1 MMVFLIKASLVLFV
15 LWAFYKLF
23 LSKESF
29 FGLNR
34 FYLVGCL
41 VLTFIVPFITLP
53 ELVNHQGVVNSFV
66 EKAQNT
72 IDPIATNEKPTI
84 GVDMPNPNIQ
94 DAGVQFVNEN
104 APKDIKRGFWFWVLL
119 FYGFGVLVL
128 MFHFIFQIF
137 GVLRKTGRH
146 ADTIREGK
154 TVIVNSDRIVEP
166 CSFFNFIFI
175 DPKKHDYKEYEQ
187 ILAHEKVH
195 VYQWHS
201 IDLLLAEMATIVF
214 WFNPIAWFFRK
225 DVEKNLEYL
234 TDSFVLRTSE
244 IPPQEYQMNL
254 LNIATTQKPL
264 SITSNYNQSLIKKRI
279 IMMNTKKSNPYNYW
293 KYTFIAPVVFAILL
307 VLNKPF
313 SAVAQ
318 TDVSVAT
325 QTDVSTAVDFNFD
338 VNVDVEDGDLPALLL
353 AVRKGNL
360 EKVKTL
366 VQQGEDVNE
375 FVKGDGT
382 ALTNAIIHGKFEI
395 AKFLLNN
402 GADPDLGSQADGH
415 PVWLAAD
422 ADNME
427 LLQLLADK
435 GADMNKDFPGDG
447 NAMIHATSNGNL
459 AMVKTLQKMGADIER
474 GVEGDGNPLIMA
486 SKGGHL
492 EIVKYL
498 VTAGANVNYEI
509 MGDETPLIN
518 ASEQGH
524 LEVVKFLVKNSAD
537 VNKICTDTSAD
548 PPRVRTA
555 LKMARKNGHKE
566 VVDYLLANGGI
577 DR

>member
-1 MMVFLIKASLVLFV
+1 MMVFLITASLVLLV

-72 IDPIATNEKPTI
+72 FDPIVTNEKPVI
-84 GVDMPNPNIQ
+84 GVHRPNPNIR
-94 DAGVQFVNEN
+94 DIGAQFANEN
-104 APKDIKRGFWFWVLL
+104 THKDMKKGFWFWVVL

-128 MFHFIFQIF
+128 MLHFIFQVF
-137 GVLRKTGRH
+137 GILRKTGRN

-154 TVIVNSDRIVEP
+154 AVIVNSDRIVEP
-166 CSFFNFIFI
+166 CSFFNFIFV
-175 DPKKHDYKEYEQ
+175 DPKKHDYKGYEQ

-201 IDLLLAEMATIVF
+201 IDLLLAEIATIVF
-214 WFNPIAWFFRK
+214 WFNPIAWLFRK

-234 TDSFVLRTSE
+234 TDSFVLRNSD

-293 KYTFIAPVVFAILL
+293 KYTFVVPVLFTVLL
-307 VLNKPF
+307 ALNKPF

-318 TDVSVAT
+318 TDVSVVT
-325 QTDVSTAVDFNFD
+325 QTDVSLAIDVDHD
-338 VNVDVEDGDLPALLL
+338 VNVDVGYGDLTALLR

-375 FVKGDGT
+375 LVKGDGT

-402 GADPDLGSQADGH
+402 GADPNLGSQVDGH

-447 NAMIHATSNGNL
+447 NAMIHAAGNGNL

-474 GVEGDGNPLIMA
+474 GVKGDGNPLIMA

-498 VTAGANVNYEI
+498 VTEGANVNYEI

-524 LEVVKFLVKNSAD
+524 LEVVKFLVKNGAD

-566 VVDYLLANGGI
+566 VVDYLLINGGI

>member
-1 MMVFLIKASLVLFV
+1 MIAFLIKASLVLLV

-23 LSKESF
+23 LARESF
-29 FGLNR
+29 FVLNR
-34 FYLVGCL
+34 FYLLACL
-41 VLTFIVPFITLP
+41 VVTFVFPFITLP
-53 ELVNHQGVVNSFV
+53 ELVDNQGVVNTFV
-66 EKAQNT
+66 EKAHNAINPIVVKERATT
-72 IDPIATNEKPTI
+72 IEDIS
-84 GVDMPNPNIQ
+84 NPSIQ
-94 DAGVQFVNEN
+94 DAEVRSADRNT
-104 APKDIKRGFWFWVLL
+104 PKDRKKGLLFWLVL

-128 MFHFIFQIF
+128 TLHLISQIV
-137 GVLRKTGRH
+137 GILRKTGWS
-146 ADTIREGK
+146 TNKIRDGK
-154 TVIVNSDRIVEP
+154 AIIVNSDRIVEP
-166 CSFFNFIFI
+166 CSFFNFIFV
-175 DPKKHDYKEYEQ
+175 DPKKHNYKEYEQ

-214 WFNPIAWFFRK
+214 WFNPIVWLFRK
-225 DVEKNLEYL
+225 EVEKNLEYL
-234 TDSFVLRTSE
+234 TDDFVLRTSD

-254 LNIATTQKPL
+254 LHIATTQKPL

-293 KYTFIAPVVFAILL
+293 KYTFVAPVLFTVLL

-313 SAVAQ
+313 SAMAQ
-318 TDVSVAT
+318 TDVSVAA
-325 QTDVSTAVDFNFD
+325 QTDVSLAVDVDYD
-338 VNVDVEDGDLPALLL
+338 VNVDVWDGDLPMLLR

-375 FVKGDGT
+375 LMKGDGT
-382 ALTNAIIHGKFEI
+382 ALTNAIVYEHFEI

-402 GADPDLGSQADGH
+402 GADPNLGSQADGH

-427 LLQLLADK
+427 LLQLLVDM

-447 NAMIHATSNGNL
+447 NAMIHAASNGNL

-474 GVEGDGNPLIMA
+474 GVKDDGNPLIMA

-498 VTAGANVNYEI
+498 VTEGANVNYEI

-524 LEVVKFLVKNSAD
+524 LEVVKFLVKNGAD

-566 VVDYLLANGGI
+566 VVDYLLDNGGI